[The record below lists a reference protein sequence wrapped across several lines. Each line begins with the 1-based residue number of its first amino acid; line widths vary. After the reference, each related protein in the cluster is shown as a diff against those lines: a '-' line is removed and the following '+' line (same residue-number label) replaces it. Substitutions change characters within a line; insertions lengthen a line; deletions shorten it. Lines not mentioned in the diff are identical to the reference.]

1 MNDQNTPNPPG
12 DLPDDGELNLGD
24 ASSVEEMQ
32 VEERRGASLTL
43 TEESDARTERS
54 ASMAMANRSLADALQ
69 ATYRVLQIVMFVL
82 VGLFV
87 LNGFQSVG
95 ESESGVETRFGR
107 IVATDLEPGFHFALP
122 RPFGSIQK
130 VDVST
135 VRVTVRDWFFPRL
148 TAAQQAQDF
157 TQIGRGRGVLT
168 PGVDGSLITA
178 DRSLAHA
185 RFEVNYSR
193 SEPSTFLANVHP
205 DDEAAIVQ
213 SAIHSAIVQ
222 TVAEVSIDDLLR
234 RGASANDESSSA
246 SARTSLIEERI
257 RRIAQKNLNR
267 IGGEDADGIP
277 VGAGIDISSVQ
288 LTQAYPPLPVVQ
300 QFNEVNNAVSQAE
313 SESQNARRDRTDIL
327 SQAAGPAAETLL
339 QLIDNYEAYIAL
351 GREAEA
357 EQTLQTIFAVIDG
370 EYRTEPLRI
379 EDPLTGEPITVA
391 GTDEPRNFGNVTV
404 QGQVATQI
412 RDAESY
418 RVEVVNRAKQEQ
430 NRFAIALEQY
440 RANPALFVTDRWG
453 NAMAQLNSRSF
464 VERFM
469 LPAGSSS
476 VQLLLNDDPAIA
488 RRAERARNQRDAEAA
503 RERAESRFQ

>member
-1 MNDQNTPNPPG
+1 MDDQNTPNTPG
-12 DLPDDGELNLGD
+12 DLPDGTDLNFGDGSL
-24 ASSVEEMQ
+24 EEMQ

-43 TEESDARTERS
+43 TEESDVRTERS

-95 ESESGVETRFGR
+95 ESESGIETRFGA
-107 IVATDLEPGFHFALP
+107 IVETDLEPGFHFALP

-130 VDVST
+130 VDTST
-135 VRVTVRDWFFPRL
+135 VRVVVRDWFYPRL
-148 TAAQQAQDF
+148 TEAQQAQDF
-157 TQIGRGRGVLT
+157 TQIGRGRGIIT
-168 PGVDGSLITA
+168 PGVDGSLITS

-193 SEPSTFLANVHP
+193 GEPSTFLANVHP
-205 DDEAAIVQ
+205 ADEGGIVQ

-234 RGASANDESSSA
+234 RGAIAADESTSA

-257 RRIAQKNLNR
+257 RRIAQNNLDR
-267 IGGEDADGIP
+267 IGGVDSDGLP
-277 VGAGIDISSVQ
+277 VGAGIDIQSVQ

-313 SESQNARRDRTDIL
+313 SESQNARRDRTDVL

-339 QLIDNYEAYIAL
+339 QLIDNYEAYTDL
-351 GREAEA
+351 GREADA
-357 EQTLQTIFAVIDG
+357 ERTLETMVAVIGGEDG
-370 EYRTEPLRI
+370 DRELNI
-379 EDPLTGEPITVA
+379 EDPLTGEPLTVA
-391 GTDEPRNFGNVTV
+391 GTSEARDFGGVTV
-404 QGQVATQI
+404 QGLVASQI
-412 RDAESY
+412 RDAELY
-418 RVEVVNRAKQEQ
+418 RVEVVNKAKREQ

-440 RANPALFVTDRWG
+440 RANPALFVADRWS
-453 NAMAQLNSRSF
+453 NAMAQLNMNSF

-469 LPAGSSS
+469 LPAGSDS

-488 RRAERARNQRDAEAA
+488 RDAERARNQRDAEAA

>member
-1 MNDQNTPNPPG
+1 MDDQNTPNPPN
-12 DLPDDGELNLGD
+12 DLPEDGELNLGD
-24 ASSVEEMQ
+24 ASVEEMQ

-82 VGLFV
+82 IGLFV

-135 VRVTVRDWFFPRL
+135 VRVGVRDWFFPRL
-148 TAAQQAQDF
+148 TEAQQAQDF
-157 TQIGRGRGVLT
+157 TQIGAGRRVLT
-168 PGVDGSLITA
+168 PGVDGSLITS

-185 RFEVNYSR
+185 RFEVNYTR
-193 SEPSTFLANVHP
+193 SQPSAFLANVHP
-205 DDEAAIVQ
+205 DSEAAIVQ

-234 RGASANDESSSA
+234 RSAAVTEDGGSA
-246 SARTSLIEERI
+246 SARTNLIEERI
-257 RRIAQKNLNR
+257 RRLAQDNLDR
-267 IGGEDADGIP
+267 IGGVDSDGIP

-339 QLIDNYEAYIAL
+339 QLIDNYEAYTDL
-351 GREAEA
+351 GREEDAER
-357 EQTLQTIFAVIDG
+357 TLETLFAVIDG

-379 EDPLTGEPITVA
+379 EDPLTGEPITLA
-391 GTDEPRNFGNVTV
+391 GTDEPKNFGNVTV
-404 QGQVATQI
+404 QGLVASQI
-412 RDAESY
+412 RDAELY

-453 NAMAQLNSRSF
+453 TAMAQLNQNSF

-469 LPAGSSS
+469 LPSGSNA

-488 RRAERARNQRDAEAA
+488 RRAERARNEREAEAA
-503 RERAESRFQ
+503 RQRAESRFQ